1 MPQQRPYSR
10 RVKELA
16 DNVWRYAEIE
26 TDTHEA
32 WVQARDA
39 SMWEASWAAFE
50 KSTAE
55 MAQRTET
62 RMARNS
68 AFCAQASA
76 DNPLHRAQE
85 AIRRERLYD
94 SSLPEGWVM
103 REFERLVSQFDFDVE
118 RALAFAYRNAS
129 E

>member
-1 MPQQRPYSR
+1 M
-10 RVKELA
+10 L
-16 DNVWRYAEIE
+16 D
-26 TDTHEA
+26 
-32 WVQARDA
+32 
-39 SMWEASWAAFE
+39 ASWAAFE

-55 MAQRTET
+55 MTQRTGS

-68 AFCAQASA
+68 VLADIASA
-76 DNPLHRAQE
+76 DNPLHRARE

-103 REFERLVSQFDFDVE
+103 REFERLVSQCEFDVE